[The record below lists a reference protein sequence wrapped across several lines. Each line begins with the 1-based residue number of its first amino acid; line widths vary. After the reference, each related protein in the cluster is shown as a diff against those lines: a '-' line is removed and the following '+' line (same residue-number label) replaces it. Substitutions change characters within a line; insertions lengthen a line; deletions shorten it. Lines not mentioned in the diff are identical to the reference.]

1 MVCMTYLKLKD
12 KIVLYFNV
20 DLGVYKI
27 QEPDLLPFQIRDG
40 MDDLDGDGTIT
51 QTIKNYN
58 ALMRFFGSR
67 TLSVKRE
74 NAKKVLNAL
83 KILQRD
89 DNDTKYKII
98 ILCKALSTDDDY
110 WITGD
115 PDEKWDSVN
124 LYKNHLNEAIS
135 QIALSGKSLT
145 ITGKIHTPELT
156 GHGAYAKTWF
166 REDDWLWLY
175 KAPSK
180 RGDEINVEVSVSN
193 ILDKTNVPHVKYE
206 FTRKSGMKYSKCRSM
221 KKKDC
226 SIINAEDVAS
236 WCNRVGISFENFV
249 KKIDSENYY
258 KTIITDYLISNSDR
272 HGQNWGFYMDN
283 VSGRL
288 LMLHPLFD
296 HNNAFDLGDMESP
309 HGGDSLMMSDKTK
322 KEATLYAVKH
332 SSFEVIKHIAKSD
345 FPNTNAYLS
354 FMQRLKLLGINNPKQ
369 EKGSLIRKLDIF
381 K

>member
-1 MVCMTYLKLKD
+1 MTYLKLKD
-12 KIVLYFNV
+12 KNVLYFNV
-20 DLGVYKI
+20 DSGIYKI
-27 QEPDLLPFQIRDG
+27 QEPALLPFQLRDS
-40 MDDLDGDGTIT
+40 MLDLDGSGTIT

-83 KILQRD
+83 KISQRD

-110 WITGD
+110 WITSN
-115 PDEKWDSVN
+115 PSEKWDSVN

-156 GHGAYAKTWF
+156 GHGAYAKAWF
-166 REDDWLWLY
+166 RENDGLWLY

-180 RGDEINVEVSVSN
+180 GGDEINVEVSVSN
-193 ILDKTNVPHVKYE
+193 ILDKTNVPHVEYE
-206 FTRKSGMKYSKCRSM
+206 FAEKFGMKYSKCKSM
-221 KKKDC
+221 KQEGF

-236 WCNRVGISFENFV
+236 WCNRIGISFEGFV
-249 KKIDSENYY
+249 KKLDSENFY
-258 KTIITDYLISNSDR
+258 KTIIVDYLISNSDR
-272 HGQNWGFYMDN
+272 HGQNWGFFMDN
-283 VSGRL
+283 TSGKL
-288 LMLHPLFD
+288 LELHPLFD
-296 HNNAFDLGDMESP
+296 HNNAFDLGDMENPS
-309 HGGDSLMMSDKTK
+309 GGDSLMMSGKTK
-322 KEATLYAVKH
+322 KDAALYAVKH
-332 SSFEVIKHIAKSD
+332 CNFKITKTLVKTD
-345 FPNTNAYLS
+345 FPNTVAYQS
-354 FMQRLKLLGINNPKQ
+354 FLQRLKILGVSNPKL
-369 EKGSLIRKLDIF
+369 EKRSLLRKLNVF